1 MRPVTPGPAITSTY
15 PGESMTRKPL
25 DIVFMGN
32 PDFSVPS
39 LQQLHQSRH
48 NVVAVVTGSDKRRG
62 RGGALSPSPVKSA
75 ASALSLHVIEADNMR
90 DPALHR
96 QLAALAPD
104 LLVVVAYK
112 LLPPEMLAIP
122 KTGSLNL
129 HASLLPKYRGA
140 APIHW
145 ALINGETETGCTVFL
160 LDEGM
165 DTGMILGQEKT
176 AVGQLETTGDLYD
189 RLKVMGAGL
198 LVRTVDRIAD
208 GTHAVQPQENARATR
223 APKIQPEDARID
235 FQGDMVQVH
244 NFIRGMSPFPG
255 AWTLHEGR
263 KLKIYRTEPAPGGEL
278 SPGEAAVIDGR
289 GRAGCRNGCVILAEV
304 QPQGKKRMSGTDFL
318 NGLGGHTFFSS

>member
-1 MRPVTPGPAITSTY
+1 
-15 PGESMTRKPL
+15 MTRKPL

-62 RGGALSPSPVKSA
+62 RGGATSPSPVKSA
-75 ASALSLHVIEADNMR
+75 ANALSLNVIEADAMR
-90 DPALHR
+90 DPAL
-96 QLAALAPD
+96 QKELAALDPD

-122 KTGSLNL
+122 KIGSLNL

-145 ALINGETETGCTVFL
+145 ALVNGETETGCTVFL

-165 DTGMILGQEKT
+165 DTGMILGREKT
-176 AVGQLETTGDLYD
+176 PVGPLETTGDLYG
-189 RLKVMGAGL
+189 RLKEMGAGL
-198 LVRTVDRIAD
+198 LVRTVDRIAE
-208 GTHAVQPQENARATR
+208 GTHTVQPQADARATR
-223 APKIQPEDARID
+223 APKIHPDDARID
-235 FQGDMVQVH
+235 FQRDSVEVH

-263 KLKIYRTEPAPGGEL
+263 KLKIYRTEPAPGDEPSPGAEPAPGAEL
-278 SPGEAAVIDGR
+278 SPGEAGIIDGK
-289 GRAGCRNGCVILAEV
+289 GCVGCRDGCVILAEV
-304 QPQGKKRMSGTDFL
+304 QPEGKKRMSGADFL